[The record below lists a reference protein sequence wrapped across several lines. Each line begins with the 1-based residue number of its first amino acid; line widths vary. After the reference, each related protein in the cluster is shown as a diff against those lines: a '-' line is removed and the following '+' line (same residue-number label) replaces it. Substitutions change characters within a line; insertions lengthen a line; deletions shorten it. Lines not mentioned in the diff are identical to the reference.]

1 MQVIH
6 CGTINEQKL
15 YSKTWAIMF
24 KGVYYAFMKE
34 GTNQMRITKISK
46 AEGRILETYSVH
58 IQDARILWK
67 QLRYRKTA
75 KLIQYNY
82 YHD

>member
-1 MQVIH
+1 MQTIH
-6 CGTINEQKL
+6 CGTQNPEKL

-34 GTNQMRITKISK
+34 STNQMRITKIDK
-46 AEGRILETYSVH
+46 QQGRILETYSVH
-58 IQDARILWK
+58 IQDARVLWK